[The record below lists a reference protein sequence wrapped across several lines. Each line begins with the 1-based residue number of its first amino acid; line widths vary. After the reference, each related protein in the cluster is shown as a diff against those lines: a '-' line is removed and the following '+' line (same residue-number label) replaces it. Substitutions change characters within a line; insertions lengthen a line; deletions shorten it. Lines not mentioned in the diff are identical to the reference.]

1 MMMICI
7 KFLMQFTGRSHA
19 SHTSNYP
26 YPMDPNDIHI
36 LKILEKPDH
45 DRIPSQRA
53 LEIDV
58 VLNPVR
64 TGTVSEVAWG

>member
-36 LKILEKPDH
+36 LKILEKVDNG
-45 DRIPSQRA
+45 RTPSQRA
-53 LEIDV
+53 LGIDII
-58 VLNPVR
+58 LIPVR
-64 TGTVSEVAWG
+64 AGTVSEVAWG